1 MNNIKP
7 NLNEAQISE
16 NKNENLNNNK
26 SIKPLTFNK
35 KGKEKDDESDISIN
49 KESQNAGQINNN
61 LQNDAKAIEQESK
74 EGLETITENVKAE
87 DLKSHN
93 N

>member
-7 NLNEAQISE
+7 NLKER
-16 NKNENLNNNK
+16 LNNK
-26 SIKPLTFNK
+26 FN
-35 KGKEKDDESDISIN
+35 EIDISIN

-74 EGLETITENVKAE
+74 EGLETITENVKAK

>member
-7 NLNEAQISE
+7 NLKER
-16 NKNENLNNNK
+16 LNNK
-26 SIKPLTFNK
+26 FN
-35 KGKEKDDESDISIN
+35 EIDISIN